1 MARCVSQRITM
12 GRHSWSLR
20 SLALGL
26 RVEVLPEARVLTVFS
41 GSLEFSA
48 TKSLLTLSLSL
59 PLCQTGLV
67 HLLTPPQQ
75 LLAGLDSGRRAPA
88 PRRPVFPLG
97 RSYAAGPVRR
107 PPARP
112 PAPLQG
118 PLGRLPGHTHHG
130 PGSECQHLCGPPAD
144 SVRSV
149 PRAGQSPRRRRRR
162 RWVPARA
169 SGPRSPSHGR

>member
-1 MARCVSQRITM
+1 MDRCLSQRITM

-26 RVEVLPEARVLTVFS
+26 RVEVLPEVRILTVFS

-67 HLLTPPQQ
+67 HLLSPPQQ
-75 LLAGLDSGRRAPA
+75 LLAGLDRGRQTPA

-97 RSYAAGPVRR
+97 RSCPAGPVRR
-107 PPARP
+107 PPACPATLTTVLVANANISAARP
-112 PAPLQG
+112 
-118 PLGRLPGHTHHG
+118 RT
-130 PGSECQHLCGPPAD
+130 
-144 SVRSV
+144 
-149 PRAGQSPRRRRRR
+149 QSPRLPTD
-162 RWVPARA
+162 WAKSAPPPTPPV
-169 SGPRSPSHGR
+169 GPC